1 MSHPSFSEQEDKK
14 RERSIDVSALDP
26 GAESLS
32 QSLSGAT
39 LTMSHVPLTGLA
51 LPQSP
56 GASASAASAA
66 KNPKP
71 EWKSLE
77 KPLAPG
83 TDSEFG
89 NVNLTD
95 EELSKHKAVIATI
108 TDYLAAKDERPVLL
122 YFGVGVGNPD
132 NAFGSNP
139 TAKPNDR
146 ITEKDQENP
155 GFLQDARSQKAPYRT
170 LSVLYQTTGSKD
182 VKLTEQGDGQ
192 ACISIDLRFPLGR
205 HEIVQDYVKVAK
217 GAARVVV
224 LNAVTDTP
232 YEGLL
237 VLAKAKPKMES
248 AYVSSYMET
257 GRTKAYNWPVP
268 AKATFPPLVNE
279 TGKAATMA
287 DVFNRDAQDE

>member
-1 MSHPSFSEQEDKK
+1 MSHFVPSEADDKK
-14 RERSIDVSALDP
+14 REKSTDVTALDP
-26 GAESLS
+26 GAESLAA
-32 QSLSGAT
+32 AT
-39 LTMSHVPLTGLA
+39 ATMSLVPLSGLA
-51 LPQSP
+51 LPQQS
-56 GASASAASAA
+56 GGSAPAA
-66 KNPKP
+66 KKPPP

-89 NVNLTD
+89 GASPTE
-95 EELSKHKAVIATI
+95 EELGKHKGV
-108 TDYLAAKDERPVLL
+108 LAAITGYLTAEDKRPVLL
-122 YFGVGVGNPD
+122 YFGVGVGNPA
-132 NAFGSNP
+132 NVFGSNP

-146 ITEKDQENP
+146 ITAEDQVNP
-155 GFLQDARSQKAPYRT
+155 GFLQDARSQETPYRT
-170 LSVLYQTTGSKD
+170 LSVLYQTTGSKE
-182 VKLTEQGDGQ
+182 VQLTEQGDGQ
-192 ACISIDLRFPLGR
+192 ACISVDLRFPLQMHPIV
-205 HEIVQDYVKVAK
+205 HEYVKVAK

-257 GRTKAYNWPVP
+257 GRTKAYNWQAP
-268 AKATFPPLVNE
+268 AKAAFPPLVNE

-287 DVFNRDAQDE
+287 EVFQRDVTDE